1 MNEATTVFVEKPI
14 PAGSLPAIVASG
26 LTLRYGTRTVLDN
39 VTFELAGGS
48 VLGLVGRNGAG
59 KTSLLH
65 CLLGL
70 TAPTSG
76 QSRVLGCPSLDLDNE
91 TKGNLG
97 FVGQTPELFEW
108 LRVREHVS
116 LLGPMYPNFSAS
128 RAQDLLRRFEVP
140 DLRAGKL
147 SPGERQ
153 RLAIVLALMH
163 RPTLLIFD
171 EPVASLDPMARRD
184 FLRALIELDADD
196 AQAPTV
202 VISSHLLEDL
212 ERVAT
217 HLLFLREGRV
227 QLMGDREEL
236 AENIVAVYS
245 ESPPSALPGEI
256 SSHRLESGGWRTL
269 LDRRVAGAAAN
280 GGEALALTDL
290 FLALNS

>member
-1 MNEATTVFVEKPI
+1 VFRFELQPSSATPLYRQIVEQVTRAVAAGVLRDGEELLSVRAVAQEYVINPMTVSKAYSLLEAQSIVERRRGWGCLCALARRPRKAIVWPCCNRHWSTQPASVASLVSVPTKLSPHSSKHSLTCNRRPPSAGRRLRMNEATTVFVEKPI

-116 LLGPMYPNFSAS
+116 LLGPMYLK
-128 RAQDLLRRFEVP
+128 LLCEPGARF
-140 DLRAGKL
+140 
-147 SPGERQ
+147 
-153 RLAIVLALMH
+153 
-163 RPTLLIFD
+163 
-171 EPVASLDPMARRD
+171 
-184 FLRALIELDADD
+184 
-196 AQAPTV
+196 
-202 VISSHLLEDL
+202 
-212 ERVAT
+212 VAT
-217 HLLFLREGRV
+217 L
-227 QLMGDREEL
+227 
-236 AENIVAVYS
+236 
-245 ESPPSALPGEI
+245 
-256 SSHRLESGGWRTL
+256 
-269 LDRRVAGAAAN
+269 
-280 GGEALALTDL
+280 
-290 FLALNS
+290 

>member
-1 MNEATTVFVEKPI
+1 MNDATTVFVEKPI
-14 PAGSLPAIVASG
+14 PAGGLPAIVAG
-26 LTLRYGTRTVLDN
+26 GVTLRYGTRTVLDN
-39 VTFELAGGS
+39 VTFELARGS

-76 QSRVLGCPSLDLDNE
+76 QSRVLGCPSLDLDDE

-108 LRVREHVS
+108 LRVREHIS
-116 LLGPMYPNFSAS
+116 LLGPMYRNFSAS

-140 DLRAGKL
+140 DHRAGKL
-147 SPGERQ
+147 SPGEKQ

-184 FLRALIELDADD
+184 FLRALIELDVDD

-245 ESPPSALPGEI
+245 ESPPLALTGVI
-256 SSHRLESGGWRTL
+256 NSHRLESGGWRSL
-269 LDRRVAGAAAN
+269 LDRRLAGAAAN
-280 GGEALALTDL
+280 DGEPLALTDL
-290 FLALNS
+290 FLALNT